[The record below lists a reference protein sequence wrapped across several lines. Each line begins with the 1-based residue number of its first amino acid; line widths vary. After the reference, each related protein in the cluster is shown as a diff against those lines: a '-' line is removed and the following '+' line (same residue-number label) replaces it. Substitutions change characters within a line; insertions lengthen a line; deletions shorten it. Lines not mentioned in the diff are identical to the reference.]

1 MVAQPGSTPG
11 AGRMG
16 TNTQSGDGST
26 DTTIDP
32 AERPLVE
39 EVRTAYSDAGPQR
52 DDDAY
57 NTADRC
63 LTFLASGWFEDGVA
77 LAAAFRAI
85 RDYNRFDAERVI
97 TKMRAASDESDFM
110 RVAVGREGSP
120 VVYVET
126 SNPHALRQQFGEY
139 TDEYMDA
146 TPTGFGQARKWDDDD
161 GYDTH
166 SMCRHDE
173 PVTTVDEYPEGTG
186 EHEVI
191 RMWWD

>member
-1 MVAQPGSTPG
+1 
-11 AGRMG
+11 MG

-32 AERPLVE
+32 AEQPLVE
-39 EVRTAYSDAGPQR
+39 EVRVAYSDAGPQR
-52 DDDAY
+52 DDDSY
-57 NTADRC
+57 THGDRC

-97 TKMRAASDESDFM
+97 TKMRAASDVSDHM

-126 SNPHALRQQFGEY
+126 SNPDALREQFERY
-139 TDEYMDA
+139 ADEYMDA
-146 TPTGFGQARKWDDDD
+146 DPTDFGQARKWQDDDRMGGHD
-161 GYDTH
+161 
-166 SMCRHDE
+166 MCHHDE
-173 PVTTVDEYPEGTG
+173 PVTTVDEYPEGDG
-186 EHEVI
+186 EHEVV